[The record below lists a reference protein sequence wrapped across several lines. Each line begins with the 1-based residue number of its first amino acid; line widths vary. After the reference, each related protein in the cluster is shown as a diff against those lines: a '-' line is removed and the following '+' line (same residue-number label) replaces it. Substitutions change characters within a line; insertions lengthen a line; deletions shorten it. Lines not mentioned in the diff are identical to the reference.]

1 MEIRFNELSGEWE
14 VLGPNSPL
22 KDGEP
27 MPLFTADSLE
37 AATAYAQEEEG
48 WI

>member
-1 MEIRFNELSGEWE
+1 MEIRFNELSGEGE
-14 VLGPNSPL
+14 VLGPNSHL